1 MSADLSVLS
10 LESVLDDRNSDLF
23 KEFSEYLH
31 QSYCIENLS
40 FWIAVQDYTK
50 GHQKELCK
58 SIIDLHIRP
67 NSPQEINIPCE
78 MRETILDLYN
88 HEKHHCHLFDEAAEA
103 ILELMR
109 VNSFLPWT
117 TSSHLISSSSS
128 TSTASSSS
136 LENRR
141 SWSIKK
147 EKVLHSISTHTLS
160 DAKWLVKLRQ
170 STSSNT
176 SSCPSSIESYEC
188 PCIDDINKASVS
200 SVTRSGSRYRSMLKR
215 VKQSFSF
222 NFQSENKASHSNTSE
237 SCWRKT
243 QR

>member
-1 MSADLSVLS
+1 MMMSADLSVLS

-31 QSYCIENLS
+31 HSYCIENLS

-50 GHQKELCK
+50 GCTQYRKELSK
-58 SIIDLHIRP
+58 TIVDLHIRP
-67 NSPQEINIPCE
+67 NASQEINIPCE
-78 MRETILDLYN
+78 MREAILDLYSQEN
-88 HEKHHCHLFDEAAEA
+88 YHCHLFDEAAEA

-128 TSTASSSS
+128 IASSSS

-147 EKVLHSISTHTLS
+147 EKLLHSTLS

-176 SSCPSSIESYEC
+176 SSCPSSIDSFEC
-188 PCIDDINKASVS
+188 PCLDDANQVSVS
-200 SVTRSGSRYRSMLKR
+200 SVSRSGSRYRSMLKR
-215 VKQSFSF
+215 VKQSFQF
-222 NFQSENKASHSNTSE
+222 HFQSENKVSHPNTSE
-237 SCWRKT
+237 SYWRKT